1 MGNKMKKLICAL
13 LASTILVSSV
23 GMIAFADEDT
33 TSDNNTEVTAIAAPD
48 ATEVPA
54 ADATEAPETEATEAP
69 EAEATEAPE
78 VVATQAPTVG
88 TSSVYDAD
96 NYYQKALAMCSALGI
111 ISGYEDGSVKPDSK
125 VTRAEMASIV
135 LRLLNM
141 GTTAKYNNGF
151 TDVKADHWAADQ
163 IQTAQEAGI
172 INGMGDGTFVPDGD
186 VTYAQIVVMILNAM
200 NYQYDAEYYKNGNHW
215 ASGYMKVAAQSN
227 VNLLKNAPGELDVA
241 SDRGV
246 VIKMVYNALL
256 GDYKEIDGTENGYP
270 VYKAKRTLSEAKF
283 DLIEGKGTLTAT
295 SKTALSGSEL
305 QENQIRV
312 QDKDGKS
319 VVYDCALTGLEEYLS
334 QNITYYYKENS
345 GSTSEVL
352 AVTYDASN
360 SENVEYDADKIESV
374 TGFDEGNGIIKIEG
388 VTKKKDCSEAQIIY
402 NGKAIT
408 AEDYLEA
415 KAASSGDAVR
425 FGADF
430 NEFLTP
436 EVGKIRF
443 VDDGKDGK
451 YDVVFIDSYETMVV
465 TNASEERL
473 QGKVSAA
480 TDTDTI
486 KEVKTISIDLNDDEE
501 RTITV
506 DRNGTEVKL
515 RNLKK
520 NDVASIKRSLDNTVV
535 DIVVTGESITGSATG
550 MSQRYN
556 ESTVTVSGTKYKVA
570 NVAVADLRTGSQS
583 TFYFDM
589 FDRIAYV
596 ESSTVGRLQTG
607 EKYGWLL
614 RSYVEDNGKYYVE
627 IISEDGSTKS
637 FETDTRLD
645 YWAPKTTEPETVSSA
660 AKVQETID
668 TLLSKNTNF
677 ETVGDNKTER
687 TALPVRLVKYKV
699 NSSNKLTRLYCAV
712 SKSVLKN
719 AGIDLDNSNAVIVDT
734 TSKKGSTLVG
744 GMTGGYTIVDDG
756 LQVEVPD
763 AVADMSDAENY
774 KMAKVVASVYN
785 VRESGPSFDYLV
797 AEMTG
802 TTPAIIIKYTANPN
816 NAVKVEDMDTAA
828 NNPAMIVDEIA
839 LGVDDED
846 NTVYTINGYS
856 GGAEVSVTTNSTSA
870 FAEITGYSNRKYTTK
885 ELWNAKEESKD
896 LRDYLKKGDIIIYE
910 GGTSILRYASAE
922 DMYQTEYVDGKEY
935 GKNIKKITTT
945 ETRNFFYFN
954 QVGES
959 ELGDTTW
966 MYIGD
971 DIVSFD
977 PTKLMDTVVINT
989 KTGKIEIDTEGST
1002 ISDLQEFDTETKTGD
1017 YAFARFASK
1026 GALQEIFIFRFED
1039 K

>member
-13 LASTILVSSV
+13 LASTMLVSSV

-33 TSDNNTEVTAIAAPD
+33 TSDNKTEVTATAAPD
-48 ATEVPA
+48 AT
-54 ADATEAPETEATEAP
+54 DAP
-69 EAEATEAPE
+69 EAEATKAPE
-78 VVATQAPTVG
+78 AEATQAPAPEATKAPTIG
-88 TSSVYDAD
+88 TSSVYDTD

-151 TDVKADHWAADQ
+151 KDVTADHWAADQ

-200 NYQYDAEYYKNGNHW
+200 NYQYDAEYYGTGSHW

-312 QDKDGKS
+312 QDKEGKS

-334 QNITYYYKENS
+334 QNITYYYKENR

-402 NGKAIT
+402 NGKAVT

-425 FGADF
+425 FGEDF

-501 RTITV
+501 RTINV
-506 DRNGTEVKL
+506 DRNGTAVKL

-556 ESTVTVSGTKYKVA
+556 ESTVTVSGTKYDVA

-583 TFYFDM
+583 IFYFDM

-596 ESSTVGRLQTG
+596 ESSTAGRLQTG

-614 RSYVEDNGKYYVE
+614 RSYTEDNGKYYVE
-627 IISEDGSTKS
+627 IISEDGSTKG

-668 TLLSKNTNF
+668 TLLSDNTNF
-677 ETVGDNKTER
+677 ETVNDATPSKQNPNP
-687 TALPVRLVKYKV
+687 LPVKLVKYKV

-712 SKSVLKN
+712 SKSTLKK

-774 KMAKVVASVYN
+774 KMAKIVASVYN
-785 VRESGPSFDYLV
+785 VRESGPAFDYLV

-802 TTPAIIIKYTANPN
+802 TTPAIIIKYAANPN
-816 NAVKVEDMDTAA
+816 NAVNVGDMDTAA

-846 NTVYTINGYS
+846 NTVYTISGYS
-856 GGAEVSVTTNSTSA
+856 GGAEVSITTNSTSA
-870 FAEITGYSNRKYTTK
+870 FAEITGYSSRKYTVNK
-885 ELWNAKEESKD
+885 LWNAKGTDKFKD
-896 LRDYLKKGDIIIYE
+896 LRDTLKKGDIIIYE

-922 DMYQTEYVDGKEY
+922 DMYKTEYVDGKEY

-989 KTGKIEIDTEGST
+989 KTGKVEIDTEGST
-1002 ISDLQEFDTETKTGD
+1002 ISDLQEFDAETKTGD

-1026 GALQEIFIFRFED
+1026 GALQEIFIFRFEE
-1039 K
+1039 